1 MFSKRIGLRVSAALI
16 IVIAAAYSAE
26 ARDIDKPG
34 PAPLAQQ
41 TTPPAVP
48 PTSVPTAPA
57 GSGGAATTGTVVVPL
72 PSSQEAPVVCPSPT
86 PLNSDTLVMLN
97 RVETLV
103 ASALD
108 RKIEASRKSSATG
121 TVGKGLE
128 GLGRV
133 SVDRADLDE
142 IRADIEQVKVMLQTY
157 VAK

>member
-1 MFSKRIGLRVSAALI
+1 MFSKRIGLRLSAALI
-16 IVIAAAYSAE
+16 IVLAAACSAE
-26 ARDIDKPG
+26 ARDIDKAG

-41 TTPPAVP
+41 TTPPAAP

-57 GSGGAATTGTVVVPL
+57 GSGGAATGTVVVPL
-72 PSSQEAPVVCPSPT
+72 PSSQEAPAVCPSPT

-108 RKIEASRKSSATG
+108 RKIEASQKSSATG

-142 IRADIEQVKVMLQTY
+142 IRADVAQIKVLLQTY
-157 VAK
+157 IAK